1 MNNLVNQQQVPA
13 NQLGFVPQG
22 QPQVGQP
29 LVQNT
34 VVQPNP
40 QGQATFTQEQVNGIV
55 QNRVNALN
63 QKVSELTNQLA
74 QSQQLANTYY
84 TELNGFKQREAVI
97 NAGVPSQFVDFAVF
111 EANRLAVNGKSFDD
125 AVKEYVAANQ
135 QLFVIPQVQSNQVAP
150 ANNNNTPSVVAP
162 TQPAVAASQI
172 APVQQQTPIVQN
184 NLPPVGTQVANA
196 QPVVAQP
203 VGVIPNTNVDVVP
216 QIGANAPVWVAQ
228 VQTGATGSM
237 GYGMSSGAL
246 SPNTVDSAVSAFLKG
261 KGIGTK

>member
-13 NQLGFVPQG
+13 SQLGFVQQG

-111 EANRLAVNGKSFDD
+111 EANKLAVNGKSFDD

-135 QLFVIPQVQSNQVAP
+135 QLFVVPQVQSNQVAP
-150 ANNNNTPSVVAP
+150 ANNNNTPSGVAP

-203 VGVIPNTNVDVVP
+203 VGVIPNTNVGVVP
-216 QIGANAPVWVAQ
+216 QIGANAPVGVAQ
-228 VQTGATGSM
+228 VQIGATGSM

-246 SPNTVDSAVSAFLKG
+246 SPNAVDSAVSAFLKG

>member
-1 MNNLVNQQQVPA
+1 MNNLVNQQPVQTS
-13 NQLGFVPQG
+13 QLGFVPQG

-84 TELNGFKQREAVI
+84 TELTGFKQREAVI

-111 EANRLAVNGKSFDD
+111 ESNKLAVNGKSFDD
-125 AVKEYVAANQ
+125 AVKEYVTANQ
-135 QLFVIPQVQSNQVAP
+135 QLFVSPQIQSNQVAP
-150 ANNNNTPSVVAP
+150 AITPSGVAP
-162 TQPAVAASQI
+162 TQPAVAATQI
-172 APVQQQTPIVQN
+172 APVQQQTPVVQN
-184 NLPPVGTQVANA
+184 NIQPASATVASA

-203 VGVIPNTNVDVVP
+203 IGVIPNTNVCAIPQTGAAVP
-216 QIGANAPVWVAQ
+216 VGVSQ
-228 VQTGATGSM
+228 VQTGATGNM
-237 GYGMSSGAL
+237 GYGMTSGAL

>member
-1 MNNLVNQQQVPA
+1 MNNLVNQQQMPA
-13 NQLGFVPQG
+13 SQLGFVPQG

-34 VVQPNP
+34 GVQPNP

-111 EANRLAVNGKSFDD
+111 EANKLAVNGKSFDD

-150 ANNNNTPSVVAP
+150 ANNNNTPSGVAP
-162 TQPAVAASQI
+162 TQPAVVASQI

-184 NLPPVGTQVANA
+184 NIPPVGTQVANA
-196 QPVVAQP
+196 QPVVTQP
-203 VGVIPNTNVDVVP
+203 VGVIPNTNVGVVP
-216 QIGANAPVWVAQ
+216 QIGAGAPVGAAQ
-228 VQTGATGSM
+228 VQIGATGSM

>member
-1 MNNLVNQQQVPA
+1 MNNLVNQQPMPA
-13 NQLGFVPQG
+13 SQLGFVQQG

-34 VVQPNP
+34 VVQPSP

-111 EANRLAVNGKSFDD
+111 EANKLAVNGKGFDD

-135 QLFVIPQVQSNQVAP
+135 QLFVMPQIQSNQVAP
-150 ANNNNTPSVVAP
+150 AINNTPSGVAP

-184 NLPPVGTQVANA
+184 NIPPVGTQVANA

-203 VGVIPNTNVDVVP
+203 VGVIPNTNVGVVP
-216 QIGANAPVWVAQ
+216 QIGANAPVGAAQ

-237 GYGMSSGAL
+237 GYGMTSGAL

>member
-1 MNNLVNQQQVPA
+1 MNNLVNQQPMQA
-13 NQLGFVPQG
+13 SQLGFVPQG

-97 NAGVPSQFVDFAVF
+97 KAGVPSQFVDFAVF
-111 EANRLAVNGKSFDD
+111 EANKLAVNGKSFDD

-150 ANNNNTPSVVAP
+150 ANNNNTPSGVAP

-203 VGVIPNTNVDVVP
+203 VGVIPNTNVGVVS
-216 QIGANAPVWVAQ
+216 QIGAGAPVGAAQ